1 MGQSDRCSDIGSGR
15 SSRLT
20 GKRQE
25 FCLAEWREGVEGFL
39 REVSFSGSGRT
50 CRSSLGRGRE
60 GREMNLRELE
70 SVWGPWSSFMSLNGV
85 RGEA

>member
-25 FCLAEWREGVEGFL
+25 VCLAEWREGVEGFL
-39 REVSFSGSGRT
+39 REVSFSGPGRT
-50 CRSSLGRGRE
+50 CRSSLGRGRD
-60 GREMNLRELE
+60 GREMNLSERA
-70 SVWGPWSSFMSLNGV
+70 
-85 RGEA
+85 GECLGTMEQFHEPECLG